1 MSDEQTLQKSEIEIK
16 LEKENEQQK
25 ATIKKLED
33 EKQLLEDEKLELL
46 EKVKQ
51 AQKDSKKVKSF
62 LEGVEYDY

>member
-46 EKVKQ
+46 EKVRQ

-62 LEGVEYDY
+62 LEGIEYDY

>member
-1 MSDEQTLQKSEIEIK
+1 MSDELQKSEIEIK

-25 ATIKKLED
+25 VTIKKLED
-33 EKQLLEDEKLELL
+33 EKQLLEEEKLELI
-46 EKVKQ
+46 EKVRQ

>member
-1 MSDEQTLQKSEIEIK
+1 MSDGQTSQKSEIEIK

-46 EKVKQ
+46 EKVRQ

>member
-1 MSDEQTLQKSEIEIK
+1 MSDELQKSEIEIK

-33 EKQLLEDEKLELL
+33 EKQLLEDEKLELI
-46 EKVKQ
+46 EKVRQ

>member
-1 MSDEQTLQKSEIEIK
+1 MPDQEKSEIEIK

-46 EKVKQ
+46 EKVRQ

-62 LEGVEYDY
+62 LEGIEYDY